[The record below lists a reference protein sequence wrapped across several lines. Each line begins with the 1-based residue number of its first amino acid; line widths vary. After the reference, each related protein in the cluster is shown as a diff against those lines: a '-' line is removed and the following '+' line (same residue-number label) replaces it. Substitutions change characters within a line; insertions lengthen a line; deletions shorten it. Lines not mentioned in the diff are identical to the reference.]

1 MTANHGANT
10 ASVLLGTCS
19 GIAEAGVSCTSCS
32 TNQYTTDHITCQNCA
47 AGHYLNVNPG
57 SSCTPCAAGYYN
69 TGVGYGTSSSNATAC
84 TPCPFGTAS
93 TIVGANSSSVCLIIT
108 PTIETAIKDGDVEIV
123 EKLVPFITDIDAKNR
138 FLQVAVA
145 NCQSV
150 IAGFFITSGADVN
163 AKYPDED
170 FPLHKASRCKAANTT
185 QVLLDAK
192 AQIADVNA
200 VNKKGNTALHIAAR
214 YGCKDVVEELL
225 GHEANVH
232 AKNKFGD
239 TALHHAAH
247 WDHKDIVEILLE
259 HHARVEEPNHAD
271 QTALMLAIRGG
282 TPDTMKPLV
291 AAMTTSRSWQEEADF
306 ANIAGYG
313 DIAQAIESNIAG
325 GVKSDEL

>member
-1 MTANHGANT
+1 MDTNYGTTASVLLNQGSGTFGTKVDYTTGSSPASIAVVDVNGDGKPDIVTANHDANT
-10 ASVLLGTCS
+10 ASVLLGICS
-19 GIAEAGVSCTSCS
+19 GIAEAGVSCISCS
-32 TNQYTTDHITCQNCA
+32 TNQ
-47 AGHYLNVNPG
+47 L
-57 SSCTPCAAGYYN
+57 
-69 TGVGYGTSSSNATAC
+69 
-84 TPCPFGTAS
+84 
-93 TIVGANSSSVCLIIT
+93 
-108 PTIETAIKDGDVEIV
+108 ETAIKDGDVEIV

-247 WDHKDIVEILLE
+247 WDHKDIVEILLD

-291 AAMTTSRSWQEEADF
+291 AAMTKSRSWQEEADF